1 MQICWGGTLKKCTW
15 FRLIVR
21 AAALRGSEGGKDVIV
36 IGLLQEPT
44 ATVFENYPKGRIQIA
59 SKASYVYFFH
69 FGIFCQFCHIKIDLS
84 GNIVWPQDLV
94 FFFIFG
100 IFSELLST

>member
-21 AAALRGSEGGKDVIV
+21 AAALRGSEGRKDVIV

-44 ATVFENYPKGRIQIA
+44 GTVFENYPKGRIQIA
-59 SKASYVYFFH
+59 SKASYVYF
-69 FGIFCQFCHIKIDLS
+69 LS
-84 GNIVWPQDLV
+84 GQKSLKLPKIVNLA
-94 FFFIFG
+94 IFW
-100 IFSELLST
+100 

>member
-21 AAALRGSEGGKDVIV
+21 AAALRGSEGRKDVIV

-59 SKASYVYFFH
+59 SKASYVYFFWVDKKSLKLPKMVSSLA
-69 FGIFCQFCHIKIDLS
+69 IF
-84 GNIVWPQDLV
+84 W
-94 FFFIFG
+94 
-100 IFSELLST
+100 

>member
-44 ATVFENYPKGRIQIA
+44 GTVFENYPKGRIQIA
-59 SKASYVYFFH
+59 SEASYIYFLSVQKF
-69 FGIFCQFCHIKIDLS
+69 IKIAKN
-84 GNIVWPQDLV
+84 GQ
-94 FFFIFG
+94 FG
-100 IFSELLST
+100 DFL

>member
-21 AAALRGSEGGKDVIV
+21 AAALRGSEGRKDVIV

-44 ATVFENYPKGRIQIA
+44 ATVFENYPIGRIQIA
-59 SKASYVYFFH
+59 RKASYVYFLSEQKF
-69 FGIFCQFCHIKIDLS
+69 IKIAKK
-84 GNIVWPQDLV
+84 GQ
-94 FFFIFG
+94 FG
-100 IFSELLST
+100 EFGDFLITRSNSVTKQKIGR